1 MIDDDQSRKN
11 DNKIIILIKIEIKHS
26 IHITSIYVYYNQST
40 QLIPVFD
47 WPKLRKWQSNK
58 QLSQTKSSRDKLTN
72 DFTTL
77 ILIKSTPLPIY
88 NLII

>member
-47 WPKLRKWQSNK
+47 
-58 QLSQTKSSRDKLTN
+58 
-72 DFTTL
+72 
-77 ILIKSTPLPIY
+77 
-88 NLII
+88 